1 MSYPKR
7 NPKGTVLPAR
17 LSGLSTHG
25 RGVLLAAGAMLLIS
39 PDGLM
44 IRLSG
49 PDELVLLFWR
59 AAGALAGAALL
70 LVMLRPG
77 GVIGALRKLDRP
89 TLVFA
94 ALMVVSNALFVG
106 SISRTAV
113 ANTLVIL
120 AAVPLFGGIL
130 GWIVLR
136 EKVPLRTW
144 LAIAAALAGIL
155 IIVGG
160 SFDTGNLLGDG
171 LAVASAFLLATK
183 LVLIRRFPK
192 TDILGGMGLSAAA
205 TMLVLTPFAAPLAG
219 DTASI
224 YIPAL
229 TGFFALAVAAVMF
242 FMSARYLPP
251 AETGLFALL
260 ETVLGPIWVWLAL
273 DEAPPLATIAGGT
286 VVLITLALH
295 SLASTRR
302 TTNAPDK
309 KLARQATGTIP

>member
-1 MSYPKR
+1 MP
-7 NPKGTVLPAR
+7 PR
-17 LSGLSTHG
+17 LSALSPHA

-49 PDELVLLFWR
+49 PDEVVLLFWR
-59 AAGALAGAALL
+59 AAGALAGTALL
-70 LVMLRPG
+70 LAMLRPG
-77 GVIGALRKLDRP
+77 GVIGALRRLNRP
-89 TLVFA
+89 TLIFA
-94 ALMVVSNALFVG
+94 VLMVVSNALFVG

-130 GWIVLR
+130 GWIFLR

-144 LAIAAALAGIL
+144 LAIAAAVAGIL
-155 IIVGG
+155 LIVGG
-160 SFDTGNLLGDG
+160 SFDTGNLLGDM

-183 LVLIRRFPK
+183 LVLIRRFPD
-192 TDILGGMGLSAAA
+192 TDILTGMGLSAVA
-205 TMLVLTPFAAPLAG
+205 TMLILMPFAAPLAG
-219 DTASI
+219 DAATI

-229 TGFFALAVAAVMF
+229 TGFFALAVAAVLY

-260 ETVLGPIWVWLAL
+260 ETVLGPVWVWLAL
-273 DEAPPLATIAGGT
+273 DEAPPLATIAGGA

-295 SLASTRR
+295 SLASTRKPSR
-302 TTNAPDK
+302 AKAKPAPE
-309 KLARQATGTIP
+309 TVP